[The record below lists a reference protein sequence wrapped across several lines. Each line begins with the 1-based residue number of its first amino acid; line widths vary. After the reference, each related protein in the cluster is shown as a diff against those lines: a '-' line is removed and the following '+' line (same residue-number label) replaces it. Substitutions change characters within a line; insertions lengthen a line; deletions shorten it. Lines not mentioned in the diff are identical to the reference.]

1 MTKNSS
7 PNRYLLIDGNALIH
21 RGYHAIPPLSNK
33 DGEQTNAVYGFT
45 MILLRA
51 IKELKPTH
59 IACSFDLAGPTFR
72 HDEFDHYKANRVKAD
87 PELYD
92 QFPRVKEVVRAL
104 NIPIFEIAG
113 FEADDVLGTLAKHI
127 CEKHPSGD
135 CDVMI
140 ATGDLDTLQLVNK
153 CVKVYTLRKGLND
166 TAIYDEKAILDRY
179 GLSPI
184 QMISY
189 KALRGDP
196 SDNIKG
202 VKGIGEKGAT
212 DLIKE
217 FGSIENLYSAIKSG
231 KGIGNIK
238 PRTLK
243 LLVDG
248 EQDAR
253 DSFYLSTIILD
264 VPIDIDIPQYKFGS
278 KELESTT
285 QIFSQLEFRSL
296 LDKLPKNYAGN
307 LSNNSDSENNN
318 KHKKEVVGGGAV
330 GTDGEDVENEGE
342 RQPSETNL
350 VNNIGKQDYT
360 LIDTSQKL
368 EPLLKKLAK
377 QSDVVIDT
385 ETDQLNP
392 IDANI
397 IGISLAFTEGEA
409 YYITVDV
416 LNNSSELKDLISSEK
431 LKKSGQNIK
440 YDLATFQNL
449 GIKLSPIYFD
459 TMIASYLLNA
469 GSRQHGLDALAFN
482 MLGYQMQSIT
492 ELIGKGKNQISMK
505 DVPVEKVS
513 WYAAEDADITFRIKQ
528 ILEKDLHTEKLDKIF
543 FDIEMPLI
551 EVLAKMERAGIIV
564 DTKFLEDLSKQ
575 AGVELAKLEK
585 SIYKH
590 AGMEFN
596 INSPKQ
602 LQEILF
608 DKLGLTTGKKNKTGI
623 STAARELDRL
633 KDDHPIVADI
643 LYYREL
649 AKLKSTYLDSLPL
662 LVNKRTGRIH
672 TNYNQIIAATGRL
685 SSTDPNLQNIPIK
698 GEGMGS
704 KVRQAFVAKTGY
716 KLLALDYSQIE
727 LRIVA
732 HLSADKNMTDIFNK
746 GEDIHSQTA
755 LALFDVKEKDLT
767 PDMRRYAKTVN
778 FGILYGLSSFGF
790 ADRISGVSVGEAKD
804 FIDKYFA
811 TFPQVGDFLEK
822 VKMQVREDAQVTNQI
837 GRVRKFPEMKS
848 SQYFIRQ
855 AAERAAINFP
865 IQSLS
870 ADIIKIAMIATHKI
884 LEGHEEEIQM
894 LLQVHDEL
902 VFEVAEDKVNFWADK
917 IKPLMENA
925 IKLSVPVIVE
935 AKAGNNWGE
944 MEKI

>member
-1 MTKNSS
+1 MSKNSS

-92 QFPRVKEVVRAL
+92 QFPRVKEVVKAL

-127 CEKHPSGD
+127 CEKHPNGD

-202 VKGIGEKGAT
+202 VKGIGEKGAA

-278 KELESTT
+278 KELEATT

-307 LSNNSDSENNN
+307 LSTNSDNTNTKKDNND
-318 KHKKEVVGGGAV
+318 KKEGQDHSA
-330 GTDGEDVENEGE
+330 DAN
-342 RQPSETNL
+342 P
-350 VNNIGKQDYT
+350 VNKIGKQDYS
-360 LIDTSQKL
+360 LIDTQQKL

-377 QSDVVIDT
+377 QSDLVIDT

-409 YYITVDV
+409 YYVTVDV
-416 LNNSSELKDLISSEK
+416 LNGSQELKDLISSEK

-440 YDLATFQNL
+440 YDLATLQNL

-469 GSRQHGLDALAFN
+469 GTRQHSLDALAFN

-492 ELIGKGKNQISMK
+492 ELIGKGKSQISMK

-513 WYAAEDADITFRIKQ
+513 WYASEDADITFRIKR
-528 ILEKDLHTEKLDKIF
+528 ILEKDLQTEKLEKIF
-543 FDIEMPLI
+543 YDIEMPLI

-564 DTKFLEDLSKQ
+564 DVKFLENLSEQ
-575 AGVELAKLEK
+575 AGTELAKLEK

-633 KDDHPIVADI
+633 KDEHPIVADI
-643 LYYREL
+643 LSYREL

-662 LVNKRTGRIH
+662 LVNNRTGRIH

-704 KVRQAFVAKTGY
+704 KVRQAFVAKKGY

-732 HLSADKNMTDIFNK
+732 HLSGDKNMTEIFNK

-870 ADIIKIAMIATHKI
+870 ADIIKIAMIAIHKT
-884 LEGHEEEIQM
+884 LEGHEDEIQM

-902 VFEVAEDKVNFWADK
+902 VFEVAEDKVNLWADK

-935 AKAGNNWGE
+935 AKTGNNWGE

>member
-1 MTKNSS
+1 MAKTSQK
-7 PNRYLLIDGNALIH
+7 NRYLLIDGNALIH
-21 RGYHAIPPLSNK
+21 RGFHAIPALSTK
-33 DGEQTNAVYGFT
+33 DGEPTNAVYGFT

-51 IKELKPTH
+51 IKDLKPTH

-87 PELYD
+87 PELYT
-92 QFPRVKEVVRAL
+92 QFDRVKEVVRTL

-113 FEADDVLGTLAKHI
+113 YEADDVLGTLSKHI
-127 CEKHPSGD
+127 CEKHPDGD

-153 CVKVYTLRKGLND
+153 CVKVYTLRKGLTD
-166 TAIYDEKAILDRY
+166 TAIYDEKAIHERY
-179 GLSPI
+179 GLTPI

-202 VKGIGEKGAT
+202 VKGIGEKTAGE
-212 DLIKE
+212 LIKD
-217 FGSIENLYSAIKSG
+217 FGNIDNLYNALKSG
-231 KGIGNIK
+231 KGLEKIK
-238 PRTLK
+238 PRVVK

-264 VPIDIDIPQYKFGS
+264 VPIEIEIPNYEFGS
-278 KELESTT
+278 KELELTT
-285 QIFSQLEFRSL
+285 KLFSELEFRSL
-296 LDKLPKNYAGN
+296 LEKLPKNYTPQ
-307 LSNNSDSENNN
+307 SSIEE
-318 KHKKEVVGGGAV
+318 EVIEQKV
-330 GTDGEDVENEGE
+330 
-342 RQPSETNL
+342 SK
-350 VNNIGKQDYT
+350 IGKQDYQLLDT
-360 LIDTSQKL
+360 QEKLI
-368 EPLLKKLAK
+368 PLLKTLSK
-377 QSDVVIDT
+377 QKEIIIDT

-392 IDANI
+392 IDAQI
-397 IGISLAFTEGEA
+397 IGISLCFKEGEA

-416 LNNSSELKDLISSEK
+416 LENSPELKEIISNSEI
-431 LKKSGQNIK
+431 KKSGQNIK
-440 YDLATFQNL
+440 YDLATFENL
-449 GIKLSPIYFD
+449 GLKLSPIYFD
-459 TMIASYLLNA
+459 TMLASYLLNA
-469 GSRQHGLDALAFN
+469 GTRQHGLDALAFN

-492 ELIGKGKNQISMK
+492 ELIGKGKSQISMK

-528 ILEKDLHTEKLDKIF
+528 ILEKELKEEKLDKIF

-551 EVLAKMERAGIIV
+551 EVLAKMERSGIIV
-564 DTKFLEDLSKQ
+564 DGDLLKSLSIEAGEELKELET
-575 AGVELAKLEK
+575 

-590 AGMEFN
+590 AGTEFN

-608 DKLGLTTGKKNKTGI
+608 DKLELTTGKKNKTGV

-633 KDDHPIVADI
+633 KDEHPIVSDI
-643 LYYREL
+643 LRYREL
-649 AKLKSTYLDSLPL
+649 AKLKSTYLDSLPEL
-662 LVNKRTGRIH
+662 INSRTGRIH
-672 TNYNQIIAATGRL
+672 TSYNQIIAATGRL

-704 KVRQAFVAKTGY
+704 KVRQAFIAKSGY
-716 KLLALDYSQIE
+716 KLVALDYSQIE

-732 HLSADKNMTDIFNK
+732 HLSGDKNMLEIFNK
-746 GEDIHSQTA
+746 GEDIHTQTA
-755 LALFDVKEKDLT
+755 LALFDVKNNEVT

-790 ADRISGVSVGEAKD
+790 ADRISGVSLGEAKD

-822 VKMQVREDAQVTNQI
+822 VKMQVREDSQVTNQI
-837 GRVRKFPEMKS
+837 GRVRKFPEIKS

-870 ADIIKIAMIATHKI
+870 ADIIKIAMIQIHK
-884 LEGHEEEIQM
+884 LLNGHENEISM

-902 VFEVAEDKVNFWADK
+902 VFEVAEAKVAHWVK
-917 IKPLMENA
+917 QLKPIMENA

-935 AKAGNNWGE
+935 AKAGDNWGE
-944 MEKI
+944 MEKV